1 MSVKITWDC
10 YNKEV
15 PFNIYR
21 SETYMDEFN
30 PPMPIAY
37 NLPNT
42 MEYLDKNANEEF
54 FYMVGSVLDGKLY
67 LSNQVKALLVKPG
80 HFVVNVNFKYIPPIA
95 SNITF
100 AVKSN

>member
-10 YNKEV
+10 DNKEV

-21 SETYMDEFN
+21 SLEYMDEFS

-42 MEYLDKNANEEF
+42 MEYLDEEANEEY
-54 FYMVGSVLDGKLY
+54 FYMVGAILNGKLY
-67 LSNQVKALLVKPG
+67 LSNQVRAMVTIPG
-80 HFVVNVNFKYIPPIA
+80 HFVVDVNFGYIPPTNA
-95 SNITF
+95 SF
-100 AVKSN
+100 VVKSN